1 MESRNT
7 AAVVASIVRIIS
19 PHVGEY
25 MARAAVEGYRTRL
38 GLSPEQLSSEDIE
51 ALLRKVG
58 RGLVIFVGEER
69 AAELVSRARA
79 AASLRS
85 PDRVGGTKDPNP

>member
-1 MESRNT
+1 MELRNT
-7 AAVVASIVRIIS
+7 TAVVASIVRVIS

-38 GLSPEQLSSEDIE
+38 NLSPDRLSDEDIE

-69 AAELVSRARA
+69 AAELVGLAR

-85 PDRVGGTKDPNP
+85 ANRVGEAVDPKP